1 MVIFR
6 RKRLPQE
13 TFPPGVLVHFDEK
26 AGWMRLWIG
35 NVWKQRP
42 GHANERSLL
51 VWDSFRGHTARS
63 TRSCLRE
70 CKVEAAVIP
79 GGLTSIL
86 QPLDVSLNKPF
97 KNHIREEWITWMAN
111 GQHAFTTGGYMRAP
125 SFAELCHFEVLD
137 LHPAGGSEDDE
148 LWDSGESEGVGS
160 ESGSVSAIE
169 ELVEEEELSTEADPS
184 TRD

>member
-26 AGWMRLWIG
+26 GWMDETVDRKCSI
-35 NVWKQRP
+35 
-42 GHANERSLL
+42 
-51 VWDSFRGHTARS
+51 S
-63 TRSCLRE
+63 T
-70 CKVEAAVIP
+70 
-79 GGLTSIL
+79 
-86 QPLDVSLNKPF
+86 PL
-97 KNHIREEWITWMAN
+97 EGT
-111 GQHAFTTGGYMRAP
+111 
-125 SFAELCHFEVLD
+125 
-137 LHPAGGSEDDE
+137 EDDE
-148 LWDSGESEGVGS
+148 LWDSGESEGIGS

>member
-1 MVIFR
+1 M
-6 RKRLPQE
+6 K
-13 TFPPGVLVHFDEK
+13 K

-63 TRSCLRE
+63 TRSCLRA

-125 SFAELCHFEVLD
+125 SFAELCHFVINAWNKIGAETVKKSFRKCSISTPLE
-137 LHPAGGSEDDE
+137 GSEDDE

>member
-1 MVIFR
+1 MRKAASRSCLADGTKLRPMVIFR
-6 RKRLPQE
+6 SKRKPQE
-13 TFPPGVLVHFDEK
+13 TFPPGVLVHFHET
-26 AGWMRLWIG
+26 GWMDELWIG

-63 TRSCLRE
+63 TTSCLRE

-97 KNHIREEWITWMAN
+97 KNYIREEWTTWMAN
-111 GQHAFTTGGYMRAP
+111 GQHAFT
-125 SFAELCHFEVLD
+125 
-137 LHPAGGSEDDE
+137 AGGHAGTIVHGAVPFRDQC
-148 LWDSGESEGVGS
+148 
-160 ESGSVSAIE
+160 
-169 ELVEEEELSTEADPS
+169 VE
-184 TRD
+184 